1 MNNTPLVS
9 IVCES
14 YNHEPYLRQCL
25 DGFVMQKTNFAFEI
39 LIHDD
44 ASTDNSAAIIR
55 EYISRYPQL
64 DWKPIFQTENQ
75 YSQGV
80 GIWRDIQFPRA
91 KGKYIAI
98 CEGDDFW
105 TDANKLQKQIDILE
119 ADTSLM
125 GCCTNR
131 CLVDAKGNVYEDRKA
146 FMIPNQGSCRISLR
160 DYFRYNTAY
169 PTASVVF
176 RNNHFD
182 EVQQKFKYMKNPYL
196 GDWTLWIAIHCF
208 GDFYF
213 LDEVTSAYRLNPT
226 SVTHTQW
233 VKERVDKVKSDFIL
247 IPRIADILPEQY
259 ADIAADLRNTNYLY
273 GSLVKAHFKD
283 KNYLKMLW
291 ALCVVLVKYPRY
303 YKELARKISAKI
315 QRKLHIK

>member
-1 MNNTPLVS
+1 MKPLVS
-9 IVCES
+9 IVCIA
-14 YNHEPYLRQCL
+14 YNHEPYIRECL
-25 DGFVMQKTNFAFEI
+25 DSFVKQQTDFPIEI
-39 LIHDD
+39 LVNDD
-44 ASTDNSAAIIR
+44 CSKDNTANIIR
-55 EYISRYPQL
+55 EYELKYPQL
-64 DWKPIFQTENQ
+64 FRCVYQIENQ
-75 YSQGV
+75 YSKGV
-80 GIWRDIQFPRA
+80 HPWYDILFPMA
-91 KGKYIAI
+91 HGEYIAL

-105 TDANKLQKQIDILE
+105 TDVNKLQKQIDILE

-160 DYFRYNTAY
+160 DYFKYNTIY

-176 RNNHFD
+176 RNNHPD
-182 EVQQKFKYMKNPYL
+182 EIIAKMRYTQNDYL
-196 GDWTLWIAIHCF
+196 ADWILWIAIHCF

-213 LDEVTSAYRLNPT
+213 LDEVTSAYRFNPT

-233 VKERVDKVKSDFIL
+233 VKGRVDKVKSNFIL
-247 IPRIADILPEQY
+247 LPRIADILPKQY

-283 KNYLKMLW
+283 RNYLKMLW
-291 ALCVVLVKYPRY
+291 ALCVVMVKYPRY
-303 YKELARKISAKI
+303 YKELARKVINKI
-315 QRKLHIK
+315 KRI